1 MKVVRGENNI
11 ENPVWLQ
18 RSLVGESTK
27 LINFNLISDWL
38 LSEKKGVSEV
48 REMGSYMALITFVSN
63 ESMEEALSDDN
74 EW

>member
-27 LINFNLISDWL
+27 LINFNLISDRL
-38 LSEKKGVSEV
+38 LSEKKEASEV